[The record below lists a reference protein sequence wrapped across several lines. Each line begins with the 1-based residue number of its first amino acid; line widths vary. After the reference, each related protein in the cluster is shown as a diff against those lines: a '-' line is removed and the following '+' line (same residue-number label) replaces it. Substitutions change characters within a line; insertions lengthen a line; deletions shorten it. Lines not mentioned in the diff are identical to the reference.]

1 VTSAREAPRGPETA
15 NAAPAPAQPVL
26 QLANITAGYGRST
39 VLRDVSVEIPSGS
52 IVALLGPNGAGKTT
66 LLRTAAGLLRPAAGT
81 VRLNGAEVTKAP
93 PHHRARG
100 GLCLIPEG
108 RGIFRNLTVREN
120 LRMQVPRGAKGAAAG
135 GLDRVLVTFPVLRER
150 LGQTAGTMS
159 GGEQQLL
166 ALARCYLTSPRVV
179 LLDEVSMGLAPK
191 MVDEIFAAIVS
202 LAAGGAALVLVEQ
215 YVNRALEL
223 ASTAVLLD
231 RGTIAYNGQTRDLD
245 EAAVLRGYLGV
256 DVAGMQA
263 PPAIPRGLPA
273 ALPSR
278 MYPRDAPSAPAR

>member
-1 VTSAREAPRGPETA
+1 
-15 NAAPAPAQPVL
+15 
-26 QLANITAGYGRST
+26 
-39 VLRDVSVEIPSGS
+39 LRDVTVEIPAGS

-81 VRLNGAEVTKAP
+81 VRLNGAEVTKAA
-93 PHHRARG
+93 PHQRARA

-120 LRMQVPRGAKGAAAG
+120 LRMQVPPGAKRDADV
-135 GLDRVLVTFPVLRER
+135 GLDRVLATFPVLRER
-150 LGQTAGTMS
+150 LGQTAGTLS
-159 GGEQQLL
+159 GGQQQLL

-191 MVDEIFAAIVS
+191 VVDEIFAAIVA
-202 LAAGGAALVLVEQ
+202 LATGGAALVLVEQ

-223 ASTAVLLD
+223 ASRAVLLD
-231 RGTIAYNGQTRDLD
+231 RGTVAYTGPTRDLD

-256 DVAGMQA
+256 DVDVETAG
-263 PPAIPRGLPA
+263 
-273 ALPSR
+273 
-278 MYPRDAPSAPAR
+278 DARQSYVSP

>member
-1 VTSAREAPRGPETA
+1 VTSRSD
-15 NAAPAPAQPVL
+15 AQPGPDPAGEPPAEPVL
-26 QLANITAGYGRST
+26 RVSNITAGYGRST
-39 VLRDVSVEIPSGS
+39 VLRDVSIDIPPGR

-66 LLRTAAGLLRPAAGT
+66 LLRTVAGLLRPASGAVWLG
-81 VRLNGAEVTKAP
+81 GAEVTKSAP
-93 PHHRARG
+93 HQRARA

-120 LRMQVPRGAKGAAAG
+120 LRMQVPPGAKGDAKD
-135 GLDRVLVTFPVLRER
+135 GLEQVLSTFPVLRDR

-159 GGEQQLL
+159 GGQQQLV

-191 MVDEIFAAIVS
+191 VVDEIFAAIVT
-202 LAAGGAALVLVEQ
+202 LASSGAALVLVEQ

-223 ASTAVLLD
+223 ASSAVLLD
-231 RGTIAYNGQTRDLD
+231 RGTVAYAGPTRDLD

-256 DVAGMQA
+256 DVGEVQ
-263 PPAIPRGLPA
+263 
-273 ALPSR
+273 
-278 MYPRDAPSAPAR
+278 SAPAAVGQTAPDADQSYASQ

>member
-1 VTSAREAPRGPETA
+1 VTSANEAPLGLDTVNE
-15 NAAPAPAQPVL
+15 APAPEQPIL
-26 QLANITAGYGRST
+26 QLANITAGYGRAT
-39 VLRDVSVEIPSGS
+39 VLRDVTVEIPAGS

-66 LLRTAAGLLRPAAGT
+66 MLRAAAGLLRPAAGT
-81 VRLNGAEVTKAP
+81 VRLSGADVTKAA
-93 PHHRARG
+93 PHQRTRA

-120 LRMQVPRGAKGAAAG
+120 LRMQVPPGSKGAADQ
-135 GLDRVLVTFPVLRER
+135 GLDRVLSTFPVLRER

-159 GGEQQLL
+159 GGQQQLL

-191 MVDEIFAAIVS
+191 IVDEIFAAIVS
-202 LAAGGAALVLVEQ
+202 LAAEGAALVLVEQ

-231 RGTIAYNGQTRDLD
+231 RGTITYNGPTRDLD

-256 DVAGMQA
+256 NVDDMQSSA
-263 PPAIPRGLPA
+263 ATRDRPA
-273 ALPSR
+273 AGAAESYVSP
-278 MYPRDAPSAPAR
+278 

>member
-1 VTSAREAPRGPETA
+1 VTSLSD
-15 NAAPAPAQPVL
+15 AQPGPGQAGEPPAEPVL
-26 QLANITAGYGRST
+26 RVSSITAGYGRST
-39 VLRDVSVEIPSGS
+39 VLRDVSLDVPPGQ

-66 LLRTAAGLLRPAAGT
+66 LLRTVAGLLRPASGAVWLGGT
-81 VRLNGAEVTKAP
+81 EVTKSAP
-93 PHHRARG
+93 HQRARA

-120 LRMQVPRGAKGAAAG
+120 LRMQVPPGAKGDARG
-135 GLDRVLVTFPVLRER
+135 GLEQVLSTFPVLRDR

-159 GGEQQLL
+159 GGQQQLV

-191 MVDEIFAAIVS
+191 VVDEIFAAIVT
-202 LAAGGAALVLVEQ
+202 LASTGAALVLVEQ

-223 ASTAVLLD
+223 ASSAVLLD
-231 RGTIAYNGQTRDLD
+231 RGTVAYAGPTRDLD

-256 DVAGMQA
+256 DVGEAQ
-263 PPAIPRGLPA
+263 PASA
-273 ALPSR
+273 AIGETTADGEQS
-278 MYPRDAPSAPAR
+278 YASK

>member
-1 VTSAREAPRGPETA
+1 VIDSSEAPPGP
-15 NAAPAPAQPVL
+15 AAADKPPVHEKPVL
-26 QLANITAGYGRST
+26 QLSNITAGYGRTT
-39 VLRDVSVEIPSGS
+39 VLRDVTVEIPAGS

-66 LLRTAAGLLRPAAGT
+66 LLRAAAGLLRPAAGT
-81 VRLNGAEVTKAP
+81 VRLNGAEVTRAAP
-93 PHHRARG
+93 HRRARA

-120 LRMQVPRGAKGAAAG
+120 LRMQIPPGAKGTADE
-135 GLDRVLVTFPVLRER
+135 GLDRVLATFPVLRQR

-159 GGEQQLL
+159 GGQQQLL

-191 MVDEIFAAIVS
+191 VVDEIFAAIVA

-223 ASTAVLLD
+223 ASRAVLLD
-231 RGTIAYNGQTRDLD
+231 RGTVSYTGPTSDLD

-256 DVAGMQA
+256 DVA
-263 PPAIPRGLPA
+263 
-273 ALPSR
+273 SR
-278 MYPRDAPSAPAR
+278 

>member
-1 VTSAREAPRGPETA
+1 VTNVSDAWTGPD
-15 NAAPAPAQPVL
+15 PAGEPPAEPVL
-26 QLANITAGYGRST
+26 RVSNITAGYGRST
-39 VLRDVSVEIPSGS
+39 VLRDVSIDVPPGC

-66 LLRTAAGLLRPAAGT
+66 LLRTVAGLLRPASGA
-81 VRLNGAEVTKAP
+81 VWLNGAEVTRSAP
-93 PHHRARG
+93 HQRARA

-120 LRMQVPRGAKGAAAG
+120 LRMQVPPGAKGTAKDS
-135 GLDRVLVTFPVLRER
+135 LEQVLSTFPVLRDR

-159 GGEQQLL
+159 GGQQQLL

-191 MVDEIFAAIVS
+191 VVDEIFAAIVT
-202 LAAGGAALVLVEQ
+202 LASSGAALVLVEQ

-223 ASTAVLLD
+223 ASRAVLLD
-231 RGTIAYNGQTRDLD
+231 RGMVAYAGPTRDLD

-256 DVAGMQA
+256 DMEEIQ
-263 PPAIPRGLPA
+263 PASA
-273 ALPSR
+273 AVGETAADSDQS
-278 MYPRDAPSAPAR
+278 YAAQ

>member
-1 VTSAREAPRGPETA
+1 VTSSSETRPGPDA
-15 NAAPAPAQPVL
+15 GSKPPAPTSPVL
-26 QLANITAGYGRST
+26 LLSNITAGYGRST
-39 VLRDVSVEIPSGS
+39 VLREVTVEIPAGS

-81 VRLNGAEVTKAP
+81 VQLNGIEVTKAA
-93 PHHRARG
+93 PHQRARA

-120 LRMQVPRGAKGAAAG
+120 LRMQVLPGTKRTANE
-135 GLDRVLVTFPVLRER
+135 GLDRVLTTFPVLRDR

-159 GGEQQLL
+159 GGQQQLL

-191 MVDEIFAAIVS
+191 VVDEIFAAIVT
-202 LAAGGAALVLVEQ
+202 LAAAGTALVLVEQ

-223 ASTAVLLD
+223 ASRAVLLD
-231 RGTIAYNGQTRDLD
+231 RGLVAYSGPSRDLD

-256 DVAGMQA
+256 DVEGIQSATTSSGNV
-263 PPAIPRGLPA
+263 PA
-273 ALPSR
+273 SR
-278 MYPRDAPSAPAR
+278 PGP